1 VSVFLFYPQVVEF
14 VPRAA
19 AGRTAFHAVSRTR
32 GPHPRRPGAL
42 MARVVLDASGAVH
55 LVLNGPHAAYL
66 AAKLEEAAIVTTPDL
81 FCCEV
86 ANTLRKYVQVGELA
100 LDQAVTRLEE
110 CMELADDLI
119 LDRALAP
126 EALVS
131 AARHQHSVYDM
142 MYAVLARRSGATVIT
157 MDRPFALRLRDMEIE
172 VFCPLLK
179 T

>member
-1 VSVFLFYPQVVEF
+1 
-14 VPRAA
+14 
-19 AGRTAFHAVSRTR
+19 
-32 GPHPRRPGAL
+32 
-42 MARVVLDASGAVH
+42 MARAVLDASGAVH

-66 AAKLEEAAIVTTPDL
+66 AAKLEEAVIVTAPDL

-86 ANTLRKYVQVGELA
+86 ANALRKYVQVEELT
-100 LDQAVTRLEE
+100 LDQAVNRFEE
-110 CMELADDLI
+110 CMGLADNLI
-119 LDRALAP
+119 LDRALAQ
-126 EALVS
+126 EALVA

-172 VFCPLLK
+172 VFCPLVE